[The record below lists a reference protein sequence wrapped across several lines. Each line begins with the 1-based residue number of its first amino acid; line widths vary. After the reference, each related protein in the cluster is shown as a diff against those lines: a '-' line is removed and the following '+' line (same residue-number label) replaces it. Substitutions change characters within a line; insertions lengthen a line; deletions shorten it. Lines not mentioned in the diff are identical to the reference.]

1 MWPNLSDINLKELQ
15 QDELKI
21 VTGQT
26 GLDFLFILF
35 TVRRWSFARIN
46 WEKYD

>member
-15 QDELKI
+15 QGELKI

-26 GLDFLFILF
+26 GLDFLLF
-35 TVRRWSFARIN
+35 YLLSVGEVLR
-46 WEKYD
+46 E